1 MTSAEPTSLWRNV
14 RRWLPGAIISAVAL
28 FLVFR
33 VVTFQDLGKA
43 FASVKLPYLIIAILI
58 SIVSMIIRGGA
69 WKVLLGN
76 KPSITQC
83 FFIINEGYLLN
94 NLFPLKAGEI
104 GRAVFMGKAINVSPF
119 HVLSTIVIER
129 SFDLIF
135 AATLFLSTLPLAL
148 GMDWARPAGIAT
160 LILMIA
166 LMATLYLMARFTGQV
181 HAIALKIG
189 GHWKLFQRY
198 VIPQIDSLLDGL
210 SALTNLRQFLL
221 SLALI
226 GATWVTWISIY
237 YVMIISIAPTVPVW
251 WAMFAD
257 SLLALGV
264 ALPSA
269 PAGLGVYEAAL
280 VLALTILG
288 IAQPT
293 ALATAIILHFM
304 QFGLTGIFGF
314 WGILRERQS
323 LGSMFSS
330 IRIQQTKPT
339 E

>member
-1 MTSAEPTSLWRNV
+1 MTSATPTSVWRNV
-14 RRWLPGAIISAVAL
+14 RRWLPGVIISVVAL

-43 FASVKLPYLIIAILI
+43 MALVQAPNLLIAIAI
-58 SIVSMIIRGGA
+58 SIVSMVIRGGA

-76 KPSITQC
+76 RPSISQC

-104 GRAVFMGKAINVSPF
+104 GRAVFMGKAIKISPF

-129 SFDLIF
+129 AFDLIF
-135 AATLFLSTLPLAL
+135 AATLLLFTLPLAL
-148 GMDWARPAGIAT
+148 GLDWARSAGIAT
-160 LILMIA
+160 LFLMIA
-166 LMATLYLMARFTGQV
+166 LVAALFLMARFTSKV
-181 HAIALKIG
+181 HALALNIG
-189 GHWKLFQRY
+189 RRWKLFNKY
-198 VIPQIDSLLDGL
+198 VIPQVDSLLDGL
-210 SALTNLRQFLL
+210 SALTNARQFFL
-221 SLALI
+221 SVLLI
-226 GATWVTWISIY
+226 GATWVAWVGIY
-237 YVMIISIAPTVPVW
+237 YVMIISIAPAAPVW

-264 ALPSA
+264 AIPSA
-269 PAGLGVYEAAL
+269 PAGLGVYEAAM

-293 ALATAIILHFM
+293 ALAVAIILHFM
-304 QFGLTGIFGF
+304 QFCITGIFGF

-323 LGSMFSS
+323 LRSLFSD
-330 IRIQQTKPT
+330 IQIQQTKPT